1 MLSKGEIKARLQQLP
16 DTFGVYKFKDAQ
28 GRLLYVGKANSLK
41 NRVGSYFAISHRL
54 HSKTRA
60 LVNSIATIETIEVGS
75 EIEALL
81 LEARLIK
88 KYRPPFNV
96 QWADDKDYLYIKITW
111 NDDHPRV
118 LTSRREKIPGNIY
131 FGPFPSAAT
140 VKFTLKALRRIFP
153 FCNEKPTQMRRD
165 GTNLYTDLGLCPG
178 PHAGLVSTK
187 DYRKNIQQLVHFL
200 EGKKERVVT
209 QVEREMKHAAAK
221 QQFELAAKR
230 KKQIDGIFY
239 LTSQVIYP
247 EEYLENPTLQLD
259 KRQEELEELQH
270 VLQLPSLPDR
280 IECYDISTIQGRFAV
295 GSMVVFRNAK
305 PDKSQYRRF
314 RIQYR
319 DIPKDVPNDF
329 WMMREMLARRLKN
342 KWPKPDLFLLDG
354 GKGQLN
360 IIAALFQEHGV
371 TIPLASLAKRFEE
384 LYAPGQSE
392 PIRLPET
399 SAARHLVQRMRDEAH
414 RFAITYHKKLRNKET
429 LTS

>member
-1 MLSKGEIKARLQQLP
+1 MLRKTEIKLLLRELP
-16 DTFGVYKFKDAQ
+16 ETFGVYKFKDAD

-41 NRVGSYFAISHRL
+41 NRVSSYFAISHGPN
-54 HSKTRA
+54 SKTHA
-60 LVNSIATIETIEVGS
+60 LVDNIASIETIEVGS

-88 KYRPPFNV
+88 KHRPPFNV
-96 QWADDKDYLYIKITW
+96 QWTDDKDYLYIKITW
-111 NDDHPRV
+111 ADELPRV
-118 LTSRREKIPGNIY
+118 MTARREKIPGNMY
-131 FGPFPSAAT
+131 FGPFPSAST
-140 VKFTLKALRRIFP
+140 VKFTLKTLRRIFP
-153 FCNEKPTQMRRD
+153 FCSERPTQMRSD

-178 PHAGLVSTK
+178 PHAGLISTA
-187 DYRKNIQQLVHFL
+187 DYRKNIKQLVAFL
-200 EGKKERVVT
+200 EGKKDAVVK
-209 QVEREMKHAAAK
+209 QFEREMKQAAAK

-230 KKQIDGIFY
+230 KKQIDGIHY

-259 KRQEELEELQH
+259 KRQEELDDLQA
-270 VLQLPSLPDR
+270 VLHLPSVPDR

-342 KWPKPDLFLLDG
+342 DWPIPDLFLLDG

-360 IIAALFQEHGV
+360 IIAELFHEQGIS
-371 TIPLASLAKRFEE
+371 TPLASLAKRFEE
-384 LYAPGQSE
+384 IYVPGQSE
-392 PIRLPET
+392 PIRLLET
-399 SAARHLVQRMRDEAH
+399 SPARHLVQRLRDEAH
-414 RFAITYHKKLRNKET
+414 RFAITYHKKIRNKET
-429 LTS
+429 LRS